1 MAIVQYSHVI
11 LTVITNITMVYID
24 KSKYK
29 ITCFDYSN
37 RDIPV
42 SVKDWIS

>member
-11 LTVITNITMVYID
+11 LTVITNITMAYID
-24 KSKYK
+24 KSNYT
-29 ITCFDYSN
+29 ITNFDYPN